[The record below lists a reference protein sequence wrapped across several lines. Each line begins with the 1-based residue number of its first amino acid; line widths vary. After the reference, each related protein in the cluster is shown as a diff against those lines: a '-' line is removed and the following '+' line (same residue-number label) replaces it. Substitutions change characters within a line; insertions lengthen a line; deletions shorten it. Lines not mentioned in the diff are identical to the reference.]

1 MLSTTRRRL
10 LTGTGLAALSGAL
23 GACGLGKDPFA
34 SERGGGGN
42 GPIVVGSQQYYS
54 NEIIAELYAQVL
66 EEAGYTVT
74 RVYQIGQREIY
85 LPQLESGDID
95 VIPEYG
101 GNLLQ
106 YYANRNQATTGA
118 SAEAPTGAATGAA
131 SDAGTGGTA
140 ADADSVRAE
149 LLAVLPGSLTIL
161 ASAEATDQ
169 DTYTVTRQT
178 ADAHGLT
185 SIADLAG
192 LGRTVTVAANSEL
205 STRPYGPSGLKSVYG
220 VDAEVEPVE
229 DTGGPLT
236 VKALTD
242 GTVDAANIPS
252 SSPAIADNGLV
263 VLEDPKSLVLPENVT
278 PLVSRTL
285 AVGAAQAI
293 DTVTAHLGIEELR
306 ALNARSTE
314 EKAGSGVI
322 ASDWLKAQG
331 LVGGG

>member
-10 LTGTGLAALSGAL
+10 LSGTGLAALGGAL

-54 NEIIAELYAQVL
+54 NEIIAELYAQAL
-66 EEAGYTVT
+66 ENAGYAVT
-74 RVYQIGQREIY
+74 RVYQIGQREVY

-106 YYANRNQATTGA
+106 YYADKNQATTGA
-118 SAEAPTGAATGAA
+118 SAGAPTGAA
-131 SDAGTGGTA
+131 SDAGTGTA
-140 ADADSVRAE
+140 ADNDSVRAE

-178 ADAHGLT
+178 ADAYGLT

-205 STRPYGPSGLKSVYG
+205 STRPYGPNGLKSAYG
-220 VDAEVEPVE
+220 VDAKVEPVE

-242 GTVDAANIPS
+242 GTVDAAKIPTS
-252 SSPAIADNGLV
+252 SRAFADNDLV
-263 VLEDPKSLVLPENVT
+263 VLEDPKGLILPENVT
-278 PLVSRTL
+278 PLVRRTL

-293 DTVTAHLGIEELR
+293 DTVSARLGIEELR

-314 EKAGSGVI
+314 EKVGSGVI
-322 ASDWLKAQG
+322 ASDWLKEQG
-331 LVGGG
+331 LVGG

>member
-42 GPIVVGSQQYYS
+42 GPIVVGSQQYFS

-106 YYANRNQATTGA
+106 YYTSKDQATTGA
-118 SAEAPTGAATGAA
+118 SAEAPTGTV

-169 DTYTVTRQT
+169 DTYTVTRQA

-185 SIADLAG
+185 SIADLAK
-192 LGRTVTVAANSEL
+192 LGRTVMVAANSEL

>member
-10 LTGTGLAALSGAL
+10 LSGTGLAALGGAL

-34 SERGGGGN
+34 SERGGSGGN
-42 GPIVVGSQQYYS
+42 GPIVVGSQQYFS
-54 NEIIAELYAQVL
+54 NEIIAELYAQIL

-74 RVYQIGQREIY
+74 RTYQIGQREIY

-106 YYANRNQATTGA
+106 YYTSKDQATTGA
-118 SAEAPTGAATGAA
+118 SAEAPTGTV
-131 SDAGTGGTA
+131 SDAGTGTA

-149 LLAVLPGSLTIL
+149 LLAVLPGGLTIL

-169 DTYTVTRQT
+169 DTYTVTRQA

-185 SIADLAG
+185 SIADLAK
-192 LGRTVTVAANSEL
+192 LGRTVMVAANSEL
-205 STRPYGPSGLKSVYG
+205 STRPYGPSGLKSAYG
-220 VDAEVEPVE
+220 VDAKVEPVE

-252 SSPAIADNGLV
+252 SSPAIVDNGLV
-263 VLEDPKSLVLPENVT
+263 VLEDPKGLILPENVT
-278 PLVSRTL
+278 PLVRRTL

-293 DTVTAHLGIEELR
+293 DTVSARLGIEELR

-314 EKAGSGVI
+314 EKVGSGVI
-322 ASDWLKAQG
+322 ASDWLKEQG
-331 LVGGG
+331 LVGG